1 MNQEF
6 NNFKFP
12 HIKYISQIQ
21 SKPESERTL
30 YYIGGEPDENHSR
43 LTVGKQYIVRTAYYS
58 ESPDIERSSVWVCSG
73 DLPNGDNKDG
83 KILRIDLKNF
93 ITFVE
98 LRDRKIDNIL
108 K

>member
-6 NNFKFP
+6 ENFKFP
-12 HIKYISQIQ
+12 HIKYISEIQ

-43 LTVGKQYIVRTAYYS
+43 LTVGKQYIVRTVSYS
-58 ESPDIERSSVWVCSG
+58 ESPDIERSSVWACSG
-73 DLPNGDNKDG
+73 DKKDG

-93 ITFVE
+93 VTFVE

>member
-6 NNFKFP
+6 ENFKFP
-12 HIKYISQIQ
+12 HIKYISEIQ

-30 YYIGGEPDENHSR
+30 YYIGGESDKNHSR
-43 LTVGKQYIVRTAYYS
+43 LTVSKQYIVRTVSYS

-73 DLPNGDNKDG
+73 DKKDG

-108 K
+108 KK